1 MKVINAIVTANPADP
16 SLEGKR
22 VIIKISDDWYEK
34 MNAEFQAEISDIPK
48 ETVQKPRPHIQTKG
62 SLKKRSQRQIRKNK
76 RRAQR

>member
-1 MKVINAIVTANPADP
+1 MKAINAIVTANPADP

-48 ETVQKPRPHIQTKG
+48 ETAQKARPYIQTKG
-62 SLKKRSQRQIRKNK
+62 SLKKLSQRQIRKNK